1 MTTASDSVRPADEDA
16 RRRRP
21 WSRRAAAA
29 GLAAALLAPAPGA
42 AATTAQD
49 SVQEVEPGQQEEPSQ
64 QAPEQEVPPQG
75 EDSAEQNAQE
85 DGQAT
90 SEEGLVDFSIV
101 ASNDFH
107 GRVEESASVLAC
119 TVDGYREQN
128 PNTIFASAG
137 DNIGASTFT
146 SFIQQDEPSIEA
158 LNAMDLDVSVL
169 GNHEFDQ
176 GAADMDDRVIPMS
189 DFPWIGANIR
199 DAETGEHLY
208 DPYYIQEVDGVR
220 VAFIG
225 LITEDMPNLV
235 SPDGIEGI
243 EWTSMSEESNHYAE
257 HLTENDMADVVTV
270 LVHEGLPGTSPDS
283 ASGLPFDDLVENAHP
298 EIAAIMSG
306 HTHQPHVH
314 DLDGMLVTQAGEYGD
329 YVNVLDFSFDPSTGE
344 LVESEAELVD
354 LFPEGEPRCDGH
366 PEVDQIVSD
375 AVATADELGSEVIAE
390 TAGDVPFSRAVNS
403 DGTENRSAA
412 SPLGQL
418 IADAQLW
425 AIRQNQP
432 DVDFAVTNAGGLRA
446 DLPLGE
452 LTYRDLGDVQPF
464 ANTLVNVELTGE
476 QVYRLFE
483 EQWREDGSFS
493 KHAQSSEVRYTY
505 DAEAPEGERVQE
517 VTIDGELVDPEAT
530 YTVGM
535 NSYMAAGGG
544 VEVPT
549 EAVSTQDT
557 GMNDLE
563 AFVDYAREQEVLEP
577 SLDRRAVGITW
588 VSEHPA
594 ETVYAPGD
602 EIALDLSGLSYSSE
616 DVPVGESVEVSLAG
630 FDLGELDIDTDYAD
644 ASDERGTT
652 EIRAEVPSA
661 LEFSGQVTP
670 GLGAMSGSSGGEE
683 EIEVPLVILEETTGT
698 ELTIPVTVL
707 SSPTAGDGTDDA
719 GADASAG
726 TDGEGQPEGAAA
738 GTGEAEQDDEAA
750 GGGPDEAAGAG
761 DDAPGTD
768 GSAGA
773 EQDETAGAADQDDA
787 AAAQDG
793 NLAVTGAQVAWTALI
808 AAVLLGVG
816 TLLVTRSRQRQAG

>member
-1 MTTASDSVRPADEDA
+1 MTAASDSVRPADEDA

-21 WSRRAAAA
+21 WPSRAAAA
-29 GLAAALLAPAPGA
+29 GLTAALLAPVPGA

-306 HTHQPHVH
+306 HTHQPYVH

-366 PEVDQIVSD
+366 PEVDPIVSD

-403 DGTENRSAA
+403 DGTENRSAD
-412 SPLGQL
+412 STLGQL

-505 DAEAPEGERVQE
+505 DTEAPEGERVQE
-517 VTIDGELVDPEAT
+517 VTIDGELVEPEAT
-530 YTVGM
+530 YTAGM

-577 SLDRRAVGITW
+577 SLDRRAAGITW
-588 VSEHPA
+588 VSEHPD

-602 EIALDLSGLSYSSE
+602 EI
-616 DVPVGESVEVSLAG
+616 
-630 FDLGELDIDTDYAD
+630 
-644 ASDERGTT
+644 
-652 EIRAEVPSA
+652 A

-670 GLGAMSGSSGGEE
+670 GLGAMSDSSGEEEE

-726 TDGEGQPEGAAA
+726 TDGEGQPEGAAV

-750 GGGPDEAAGAG
+750 GAGPDEAAGAG

-773 EQDETAGAADQDDA
+773 EHDETAGAADQDDA

-793 NLAVTGAQVAWTALI
+793 GLAVTGAQVAWTALI